1 MRQRYRALYGQLPE
15 AHEAL
20 SHDDHEALRLGVKC
34 HREDQGKTCT
44 LQPGQRESGSGAQG
58 GSSQNG
64 KPRCR
69 TPADPASGGGTG
81 RKTRHLWWRSDRGSD
96 SEWEPTGSTG
106 CCETGKAS
114 AEKAENRAASLSAG
128 ESFPSASRQ
137 GSPGEKSSATVA
149 EPRKQSADGQH
160 KIKGSLSQP
169 ANRDANHGSSENRK
183 SKSAVHPAGSKT
195 ANDPAA
201 YCATNRDR
209 TATRGSC
216 SRPSRASTSDAE
228 EYAFDSGAEGKGT
241 SRLAEHNTSECRAS
255 TGSCA
260 RSKKSCGPAS
270 NQDTAGGASG
280 TANDEGSRQSKRTSA
295 ACHFSS
301 RP

>member
-1 MRQRYRALYGQLPE
+1 MR
-15 AHEAL
+15 
-20 SHDDHEALRLGVKC
+20 C

-64 KPRCR
+64 KPRRR
-69 TPADPASGGGTG
+69 TSAEPAPGGGTG
-81 RKTRHLWWRSDRGSD
+81 RKTRHLWWRSDRGSG
-96 SEWEPTGSTG
+96 SGWEPTGSTG
-106 CCETGKAS
+106 RCEAGKAS
-114 AEKAENRAASLSAG
+114 AEKAENRAAARLSTA
-128 ESFPSASRQ
+128 ESFPSTGKQ
-137 GSPGEKSSATVA
+137 GSSGKRRSATVA
-149 EPRKQSADGQH
+149 ERRKQSADGQH

-169 ANRDANHGSSENRK
+169 ANRDADHGSSENRK
-183 SKSAVHPAGSKT
+183 AVHPAGSKT
-195 ANDPAA
+195 AKDPAA

-216 SRPSRASTSDAE
+216 SRPSRASASDAE
-228 EYAFDSGAEGKGT
+228 EYAFDSGAEGKGA
-241 SRLAEHNTSECRAS
+241 SRLAEHHTSECCAS

-260 RSKKSCGPAS
+260 RSKKSCAPAS
-270 NQDTAGGASG
+270 DQDTAGGASG
-280 TANDEGSRQSKRTSA
+280 TANSEGSRQSKRTSA